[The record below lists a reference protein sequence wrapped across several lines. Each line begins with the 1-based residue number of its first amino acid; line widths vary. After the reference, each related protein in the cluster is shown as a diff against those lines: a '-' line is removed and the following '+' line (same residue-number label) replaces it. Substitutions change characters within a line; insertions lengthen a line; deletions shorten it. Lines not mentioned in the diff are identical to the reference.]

1 VVDLPEA
8 TARYNP
14 RMSLK
19 RVRGYA
25 GSVLIISGVTALASL
40 LRPSVESSDLTMLY
54 LLGVVVV
61 AISFGLGPAIAAA
74 VLGVSAFDFLFVPP
88 HFTFRVSD
96 ARYFVTF
103 GVMLIVAAITGTLTA
118 RLRDQRERALVRE
131 RRIGAL
137 YRLSHDLALQSGATD
152 VLATAV
158 QHVEEVLGVQAL
170 ATVPAGEGDVEIAA
184 GDRSLLETET
194 EKEAARWCLRSGRPA
209 GLPTPGDSGSRV
221 LHMPLVVGT
230 SVRAVLSLRPREAQ
244 PLDPERL
251 DLLRA
256 FSSLS
261 GLALERCRMADEA
274 RRTQTEMEAERAR
287 SALLSSVS
295 HDLRTPLAAI
305 TGAATTLR
313 DEAYEN
319 GPQGLVTRRE
329 LAETIADEAHRLNR
343 LIGNLLDMTRLES
356 GTLRVHKEWHSLEE
370 IVGVALT
377 RLGPELHGREIQV
390 SLTSLPLI
398 PMDDVLFEQVVR
410 NLVDNAVK
418 HSGSNK
424 PILLEARLEDST
436 LCLEVAD
443 FGKGLPPGDEG
454 RVFEKFYRGHGASV
468 REGAGLGLAICRGI
482 VEAHGGTVEAAN
494 RAGGGALFTV
504 RLPIE
509 GSPPTIESESLPEPH
524 EANP

>member
-1 VVDLPEA
+1 
-8 TARYNP
+8 
-14 RMSLK
+14 MSSRK
-19 RVRGYA
+19 VRGYA
-25 GSVLIISGVTALASL
+25 GSVLVIAGVTVLASL
-40 LRPSVESSDLTMLY
+40 LRQSVESSDLTMLY

-61 AISFGLGPAIAAA
+61 AISFGLGPAITAA
-74 VLGVSAFDFLFVPP
+74 VLGVCTFDFLFVPP

-103 GVMLIVAAITGTLTA
+103 AVMLIVAAITGTLTA
-118 RLRDQRERALVRE
+118 RLRDQREHALVRE

-137 YRLSHDLALQSGATD
+137 YRLSHDLALRSGAAD

-158 QHVEEVLGVQAL
+158 HHVEEVLGVQAL
-170 ATVPAGEGDVEIAA
+170 ATAPAGEGHAEITA
-184 GDRSLLETET
+184 GCSSLLEADAD
-194 EKEAARWCLRSGRPA
+194 KEAAHWCLRSGRPA
-209 GLPTPGDSGSRV
+209 GLPALGDTGSPV
-221 LHMPLVVGT
+221 FHMPLVVGT
-230 SVRAVLSLRPREAQ
+230 NVRAVLSLRPLDAQ

-256 FSSLS
+256 FSSLI

-274 RRTQTEMEAERAR
+274 RRTQAEMGAERAR

-319 GPQGLVTRRE
+319 GAKGLVTRRE

-370 IVGVALT
+370 VVGAALT

-418 HSGSNK
+418 HSGSDA
-424 PILLEARLEDST
+424 PILLQARLEEST
-436 LCLEVAD
+436 LRLEVAD
-443 FGKGLPPGDEG
+443 FGKGLPPGEEG
-454 RVFEKFYRGHGASV
+454 RVFEKFYRGHGASD

-494 RAGGGALFTV
+494 RAGGGAIFTV

-509 GSPPTIESESLPEPH
+509 GSPPTIESESLPESREVHP
-524 EANP
+524 